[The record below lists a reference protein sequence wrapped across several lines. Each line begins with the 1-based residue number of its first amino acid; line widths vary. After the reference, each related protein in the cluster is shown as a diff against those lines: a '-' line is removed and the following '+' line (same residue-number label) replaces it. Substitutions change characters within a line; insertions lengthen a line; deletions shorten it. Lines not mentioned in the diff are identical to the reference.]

1 MTLLKMEVAG
11 YSTLLVTVSIYVVIC
26 PRRLGSSY
34 VYNVACYM
42 YIVLYKENEI
52 IYYII
57 CYFLIFGVS
66 VLVCFL
72 QDVICYGSFL

>member
-1 MTLLKMEVAG
+1 
-11 YSTLLVTVSIYVVIC
+11 
-26 PRRLGSSY
+26 
-34 VYNVACYM
+34 M